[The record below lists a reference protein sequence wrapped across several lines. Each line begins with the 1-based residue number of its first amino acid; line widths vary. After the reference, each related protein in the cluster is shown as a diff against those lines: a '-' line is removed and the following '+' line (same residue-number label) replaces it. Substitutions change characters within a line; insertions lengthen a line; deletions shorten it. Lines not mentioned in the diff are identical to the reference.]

1 MCGIALL
8 ARLQGSLAEDDIEAG
23 KKITGA
29 MQRRGQ
35 DGEGHWVSRDRRVY
49 LGHRRLAIIDLTSDA
64 AQPMHLE
71 NVRLHIVFN
80 GEIYNYRSLR
90 KELETSGHR
99 FRTNSDTE
107 VLLHG
112 YEQWGEALLQ
122 KIRGMFAFAIWD
134 EHKNEIFLAR
144 DPYGIKPLYYS
155 YAQGLLRVASQV
167 KAMLAGGGVDDRP
180 DPAGWVGFLTFGWVP
195 EPWTTHVGIRN
206 LPAGTCLR
214 VTPQGAGE
222 PRRYASLAEAIA
234 RTVNT
239 SGGAGLHET
248 VHDALLDSVR
258 SHLVSDVPVGAFLSA
273 GVDSGTLVALMREV
287 GYEDIRTV
295 TLGFEEFRGSPEDE
309 VPLAEEVAS
318 RYGTKHTTRII
329 GRKEFLD
336 DWPKIL
342 SAMDQPS
349 VDGANTWLVSKA
361 AHEAGIKVVVSGV
374 GGDELFGG
382 YSSFCQ
388 IPRWV
393 STMQRL
399 HAMPLAAPTGYLLA
413 RGAARLSARVPRK
426 LPAVFRHANTFEG
439 AYFARRGLFMPWE
452 LKEILEP
459 DFARAGLREFA
470 PLEWIG
476 SLLDPAS
483 PTDLGKVMV
492 FESALYLRNQLLRDA
507 DWASMDHSLELRTP
521 LVDWRLLTELGP
533 VLAARSAPGKE
544 LLAAAPQMPLSATQI
559 DRPKTGFG
567 LPIGRW
573 LNKWFAADTLDA
585 RSMSDTA
592 RGIAEYLVNAD
603 LGPGRG
609 TQSPGYGETPRG

>member
-1 MCGIALL
+1 MCGITLL
-8 ARLQGSLAEDDIEAG
+8 AQLNELLSGEEIESG
-23 KKITGA
+23 KKITNA
-29 MQRRGQ
+29 MQRRGP

-49 LGHRRLAIIDLTSDA
+49 LGHRRLAIIDLSSDA

-71 NVRLHIVFN
+71 EAGLHIVFN
-80 GEIYNYRSLR
+80 GEIYNYQSLR
-90 KELETSGHR
+90 KELETAGHR

-112 YEQWGEALLQ
+112 YEQWGEGVLQ

-134 EHKNEIFLAR
+134 DKKNEVFLAR

-155 YAQGLLRVASQV
+155 YAQGVLRVASQV

-180 DPAGWVGFLTFGWVP
+180 DPAGWVGFLTFGSVP

-222 PRRYASLAEAIA
+222 PSRYASLADAIA
-234 RTVNT
+234 RPAN
-239 SGGAGLHET
+239 ADHDADLQET
-248 VHDALLDSVR
+248 VRESLLDSVR

-273 GVDSGTLVALMREV
+273 GVDSGTLVALMHEV

-309 VPLAEEVAS
+309 VPLSEEVAR

-329 GRKEFLD
+329 GRKEFLA

-342 SAMDQPS
+342 AAMDQPS
-349 VDGANTWLVSKA
+349 VDGANTWLVSKS

-382 YSSFCQ
+382 YSSFRE

-393 STMQRL
+393 RTMRRF
-399 HAMPLAAPTGYLLA
+399 HAMPLAASSGYLLA
-413 RGAARLSARVPRK
+413 RGAARLSARMPRK

-459 DFARAGLREFA
+459 DFARAGLRKFA
-470 PLEWIG
+470 PLEWIQ

-483 PTDLGKVMV
+483 PTDLGKVMAL
-492 FESALYLRNQLLRDA
+492 ESALYLRNQLLRDA

-521 LVDWRLLTELGP
+521 LVDWRLLAELGP
-533 VLAARSAPGKE
+533 VLAARSAPGKAP
-544 LLAAAPQMPLSATQI
+544 LAAAPRMPLPGAQI

-567 LPIGRW
+567 LPLGRW
-573 LNKWFAADTLDA
+573 LNKWFAADGLDPQD
-585 RSMSDTA
+585 MSDTA
-592 RGIAEYLVNAD
+592 RGIARRLVKPD
-603 LGPGRG
+603 LGPGHAKTG
-609 TQSPGYGETPRG
+609 QWGNA